1 MHFRSLMSFSKAL
14 LALPL
19 ILSAVSCTSLNPSNP
34 FETENEFSVADSG
47 YINLE
52 LPRITAINLRE
63 GVDPLKKIE
72 RISLVF
78 YDTNGS
84 LCFVKDIHVD
94 NSSPEISQRIKI
106 PIASYKVLAIA
117 NSKSFCDPAKPLADF
132 TAPLKAK
139 LERILTLSDLL
150 TDETASEVEV
160 LSIPMFNTQGVVPIT
175 ESQIAV
181 DPDAEPFTLKIEV
194 EPIVARVLVAGTPS
208 FSGGSQ
214 VEGDKPVYLIDN
226 VPSSIFTMRRLA
238 KLASGVDEVL
248 GDASS
253 PSDRYALSAT
263 EFNVLDNPTD
273 SPSLHIGNH
282 KNMIYSAPIAPTF
295 AESDILS
302 VNVYAKEITVA
313 PSHHY
318 SAYIPRVVVRYRYTP
333 NGIPNVNVGD
343 SWVTFKGLYMSQAK
357 FESYVANPSSAPVQ
371 LREAILKLKEAVD
384 PISYTE
390 GFSHFGIKFYYKS
403 ECYYPIW
410 IRHFDD
416 SKAPNMD
423 SYGRYGL
430 VRNNEYRIKIN
441 SISAAG
447 EPIIPITSATEA
459 VVNQQFLNSGIEV
472 TQFVTHEQ
480 DEDL

>member
-1 MHFRSLMSFSKAL
+1 MNFRSFMSFSKAL
-14 LALPL
+14 FALPL
-19 ILSAVSCTSLNPSNP
+19 ILSVVSCTSLNPSNP
-34 FETENEFSVADSG
+34 FDAENEFSVADSG

-52 LPRITAINLRE
+52 LPRITAVNLRE

-72 RISLVF
+72 RISLAF
-78 YDTNGS
+78 YDANGS
-84 LCFVKDIHVD
+84 LCFVKDVHYD
-94 NSSPEISQRIKI
+94 NNTPDIFHKIKI
-106 PIASYKVLAIA
+106 PIASYQVLAIA
-117 NSKSFCDPAKPLADF
+117 NSRPFCDPTKPLADF
-132 TAPLKAK
+132 TDPLKIR
-139 LERILTLSDLL
+139 LELFLSLTGLL

-160 LSIPMFNTQGVVPIT
+160 VSIPMLNTQGVVPIT
-175 ESQIAV
+175 ESQIVV

-194 EPIVARVLVAGTPS
+194 EPIVARVLVAGAPS

-226 VPSSIFTMRRLA
+226 VPSSIFAMRRLA

-248 GDASS
+248 GDASH
-253 PSDRYALSAT
+253 PSDRYALSAA
-263 EFNVLDNPTD
+263 EFNILENTTD

-302 VNVYAKEITVA
+302 VNVYAKELTVA
-313 PSHHY
+313 PTY
-318 SAYIPRVVVRYRYTP
+318 YFTAYVPRVVVRYRYTP
-333 NGIPNVNVGD
+333 NGIPDVNVGD
-343 SWVTFKGLYMSQAK
+343 SWVTFQGHYMSQAK
-357 FESYVANPSSAPVQ
+357 FESYVSNPSSAPKP
-371 LREAILKLKEAVD
+371 LREAILKLKEAVN

-390 GFSHFGIKFYYKS
+390 GFSHFGIKFYYNS
-403 ECYYPIW
+403 ECYYPIL

-416 SKAPNMD
+416 SKAPNID

-447 EPIIPITSATEA
+447 EPIIPVTSASDA
-459 VVNQQFLNSGIEV
+459 IVNQNFINASIQV
-472 TQFVTHEQ
+472 TQFVLHEQ